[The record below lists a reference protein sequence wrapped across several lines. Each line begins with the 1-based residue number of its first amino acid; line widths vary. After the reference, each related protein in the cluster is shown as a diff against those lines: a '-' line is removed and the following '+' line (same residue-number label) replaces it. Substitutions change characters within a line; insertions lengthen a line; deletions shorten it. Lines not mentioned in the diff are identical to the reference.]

1 MNKTITILLLFIAL
15 NSFGQAVRIDTL
27 KVPLS
32 PRFADIQSESN
43 NYPIVR
49 TGDIRIDLLINN
61 DIKNKLTQNEYP
73 ETSIDSTIIDWA
85 AEGIVY
91 LDFQVTYNKQGILS
105 FNISA
110 EGCGAYCTSWTEYF
124 NYSTLTGKA
133 LNLGNVV
140 DTKGSF
146 NELVLKHKKAQYEQQ
161 RKELKEMLLDKESG
175 LDSATYDWALEHY
188 NDCETSSELTRFALH
203 QNYLEIVESCY
214 LPNAIKNLTPVFELK
229 YKYSD
234 IRKYLKIKN

>member
-1 MNKTITILLLFIAL
+1 MNKIITILLLFIAL
-15 NSFGQAVRIDTL
+15 NSFGQVVRIDTL

-32 PRFADIQSESN
+32 PRFVDIQSERY

-49 TGDIRIDLLINN
+49 TGDSGIGLLINQ
-61 DIKNKLTQNEYP
+61 DIKNKLTHNEYP
-73 ETSIDSTIIDWA
+73 EASIDSTITDWA

-105 FNISA
+105 LNISA

-133 LNLGNVV
+133 LDLGDVV

-146 NELVLKHKKAQYEQQ
+146 KELVLKHKKAQYEQQ

-175 LDSATYDWALEHY
+175 LDSASYDWAMEHY
-188 NDCETSSELTRFALH
+188 NDCENSSNLSRFALY
-203 QNYLEIVESCY
+203 QNHLEIVETCY
-214 LPNAIKNLTPVFELK
+214 LPNAIKNLTPVVELK

-234 IRKYLKIKN
+234 IKKYLKIKN

>member
-1 MNKTITILLLFIAL
+1 MNKITTILLLFVAL
-15 NSFGQAVRIDTL
+15 NSFGQGVRIDTL
-27 KVPLS
+27 KVLLS
-32 PRFADIQSESN
+32 PSFVDIQSESN

-49 TGDIRIDLLINN
+49 TGDSRTDLLINN
-61 DIKNKLTQNEYP
+61 DIKNKLTHNEYP
-73 ETSIDSTIIDWA
+73 EASMDSTIANWA

-105 FNISA
+105 LNISA
-110 EGCGAYCTSWTEYF
+110 EGCGAYCTSWTEYL

-133 LNLGNVV
+133 LYLGDVV
-140 DTKGSF
+140 DTKGGF
-146 NELVLKHKKAQYEQQ
+146 KELVLKQKKAQYEKQ
-161 RKELKEMLLDKESG
+161 RKELKKMLLDKESG

-203 QNYLEIVESCY
+203 QNHLEIVESCY

-229 YKYSD
+229 YQYSD
-234 IRKYLKIKN
+234 IKKYLKIKN